1 MKSSSILHSVRTS
14 FFCLAGNIP
23 EGLFWHQFSPQV
35 IFPMWDFFFERCLK
49 GILFCPIKHLQ
60 VQFFDIICRKYT
72 FLPFM
77 FSMYEIC
84 ILKQKLRKYLSLDMY
99 FLSAHHMLVLT
110 SKFSKAKNLL
120 NWMKDMKWMCWYFI
134 KKSI

>member
-49 GILFCPIKHLQ
+49 GILFCPIKHLH

-72 FLPFM
+72 FLPFKKTLM
-77 FSMYEIC
+77 LWDISS
-84 ILKQKLRKYLSLDMY
+84 LKKVFLWQFY
-99 FLSAHHMLVLT
+99 FAKRPLKSYKMCNIFFEHGFDPPPPPPPPPLVHNEDH
-110 SKFSKAKNLL
+110 FR
-120 NWMKDMKWMCWYFI
+120 D
-134 KKSI
+134 